1 MLGKK
6 LLQLSSTVTNSLY
19 VIRTDVEDL
28 KLHQGD
34 MELPRADNSAL
45 ESTSTK
51 TIRSNKF
58 SQCRYSDCI
67 TPKVSL
73 LSTNFSQALSAH
85 I

>member
-51 TIRSNKF
+51 TIAAINLVNVATV
-58 SQCRYSDCI
+58 I
-67 TPKVSL
+67 ASL
-73 LSTNFSQALSAH
+73 LK
-85 I
+85 